1 MGYCSVSVRCGL
13 LLGLAFALALPAQ
26 AKLQVLA
33 SIKPLA
39 LIAQEVVGDQADVI
53 TLLPITASP
62 HDYPL
67 KMSDH
72 RNLRNA
78 DLVLWIG
85 PEMESFLA
93 RPLGNLP
100 VEKVITSY
108 QLPGLNWPAIEQDDD
123 HHHTNHA
130 HTDKDPHLWL
140 DPRNA
145 VVIARALATRL
156 AQLQPQSAVKFQAN
170 AQRFALS
177 VQALDKQLAAQL
189 NPVKTVGF
197 AVYHE
202 GYGHF
207 VGRYGLHQVAYVTY
221 TPERRPGAKHLKE
234 LREVLANEGR
244 CLFMEP
250 HYKVQG
256 LEGMVTTLNLGIGLL
271 DPIGDQQVSSY
282 QQLLQQLSQS
292 FLTCLADRRD
302 H

>member
-1 MGYCSVSVRCGL
+1 MGYWWHFLRSSLALAGAAL
-13 LLGLAFALALPAQ
+13 LLALPAQ

-72 RNLRNA
+72 KRLRSV
-78 DLVLWIG
+78 DLVLWVG
-85 PEMESFLA
+85 PELESFLT
-93 RPLGNLP
+93 RPLGNIAADKL
-100 VEKVITSY
+100 ITSY
-108 QLPGLNWPAIEQDDD
+108 QLAGLHWPDKVASD
-123 HHHTNHA
+123 HQHSNHK
-130 HTDKDPHLWL
+130 HSGKDPHIWL

-145 VVIARALATRL
+145 VLISAVLATRL
-156 AQLQPQSAVKFQAN
+156 AQLQPESAAIFRAN
-170 AQRFALS
+170 AQRFAAA
-177 VQALDKQLAAQL
+177 VQLLDQQLAQQL
-189 NPVKTVGF
+189 ASVKEVGF

-221 TPERRPGAKHLKE
+221 TPERRPGARHLQE
-234 LREVLANEGR
+234 LREVLAKEGR

-250 HYKVQG
+250 YYKAQG
-256 LEGMVTTLNLGIGLL
+256 MEVMAKILNLQIGLL
-271 DPIGDQQVSSY
+271 DPIGEQQVSSY